1 LGICRTIPQRSK
13 EPPANI
19 LNRWKRDGTSAWIP
33 YILFYT
39 VLANLPFW
47 AASRWLA
54 ISPNGWFCLDYI
66 AIGLVALYLPR
77 FVGSALL
84 LLAIAVDL
92 VAGVCETYFLPVSQC
107 FTNLGAMRQFSA
119 SRLTAVT
126 AVLILILLAGAAGLF
141 LPAIVPKKHRIRSA
155 AWLLLFAIV
164 SLSIDSAILWLRTG
178 SIPGFLVPGRSFQS
192 AVEASYLPDLHFSRL
207 PAFRLIRRKLYPAPN
222 GLPMRNATALAL
234 SAAGNIAAKNRQEL
248 PNLVVIL
255 VESWGLDTESAVSDA
270 LIRPYSDPQLRARY
284 QVLQGE
290 VPFAGPTLGGESREL
305 CGSTMAF
312 DVEIAS
318 AKELQA
324 CLPDRL
330 AARGY
335 HAVAIHGMWAE
346 MFDRVKWYKTMGFQE
361 TWFLG
366 QFKDQGL
373 PTCNGAFWGIC
384 DAAIADW
391 MGQRLEKSK
400 PDPEFLYWVTL
411 NSHLPVLVP
420 NPLKSPADC
429 SFTPSLAQQPSLCS
443 WYQLIANVHHSAAVL
458 AMSNLARPTIFVIVG
473 DHAPPFSDPFLRDKF
488 SQSLVPYVILVPRR
502 QQPK

>member
-1 LGICRTIPQRSK
+1 
-13 EPPANI
+13 
-19 LNRWKRDGTSAWIP
+19 
-33 YILFYT
+33 
-39 VLANLPFW
+39 V
-47 AASRWLA
+47 ASRWLE
-54 ISPNGWFCLDYI
+54 ISPNGWFCLDYVGV
-66 AIGLVALYLPR
+66 GLVALYLPR
-77 FVGSALL
+77 FVGATLL
-84 LLAIAVDL
+84 LMAIAVDL
-92 VAGVCETYFLPVSQC
+92 IAGVCETYFLPISQC

-119 SRLTAVT
+119 SRLTAVA
-126 AVLILILLAGAAGLF
+126 AVLILILVTVTAALF
-141 LPAIVPKKHRIRSA
+141 LPVTVHRRLRIRSA
-155 AWLLLFAIV
+155 ACLLAFAIV
-164 SLSIDSAILWLRTG
+164 SLSVDCTILWIRTG
-178 SIPGFLVPGRSFQS
+178 SLPRFLIPRRSFQS
-192 AVEASYLPDLHFSRL
+192 AVEASYLPDLQFSRL
-207 PAFRLIRRKLYPAPN
+207 PAFRLIRRKFYPAPN

-234 SAAGNIAAKNRQEL
+234 SAAGNIASKDQQEL
-248 PNLVVIL
+248 PNVVIIL

-270 LIRPYSDPQLRARY
+270 LTRPYSDPQLRARY

-312 DVEIAS
+312 DLEIAS

-335 HAVAIHGMWAE
+335 HDVAIHGMWAE

-366 QFKDQGL
+366 QFKDEGL

-391 MGQRLEKSK
+391 MARRLEKSK

-411 NSHLPVLVP
+411 NSHLPVPVP

-429 SFTPSLAQQPSLCS
+429 SFAQSLAQQPSLCS
-443 WYQLIANVHHSAAVL
+443 WYQLIANVHQSAASL
-458 AMSNLARPTIFVIVG
+458 AMGNLARPTIFVIVG

-488 SQSLVPYVILVPRR
+488 SQSLVPYVILVPR
-502 QQPK
+502 QQTAR